1 MAYATVG
8 QYESRYGAVSDESML
23 KECLE
28 DASAVIDSALADYG
42 IDAEGSTDEY
52 SDKLMRVCRSMA
64 NRIMPRESEIP
75 QGATSASMSAV
86 GFTES
91 FSFASTYGTPK
102 LLPSEMKM
110 LGIGSSKYRSV
121 QARCG
126 ADEVNV

>member
-91 FSFASTYGTPK
+91 FSF
-102 LLPSEMKM
+102 SE
-110 LGIGSSKYRSV
+110 RDED
-121 QARCG
+121 ARHRL
-126 ADEVNV
+126 